1 MPGSGA
7 ILSAKAR
14 KRRTATVMHLSDHDL
29 RQFDDAYLERLT
41 ATQARVLL
49 GKALADLKAARE
61 RLGQN
66 PSNSSRP
73 PSTRLPWEGRGGD
86 ETPADNPDVTAG
98 LGDPD
103 ADAGGSGGPDESA
116 APKPRRQ
123 GSHRTVTG
131 QRPGRRPG
139 APGHSRTRHLPV
151 DAELPHRPSCCAG
164 CSQSL
169 NAACES
175 RAHNARYE
183 IELIQPG
190 AGATGLLLQQTKHIY
205 FESRCG
211 CGHWTQ
217 AQPGRC
223 PAEPEWTVALTE
235 WHLAGPRLVAF
246 ICALSQRMRLSRAR
260 IGEFLSDWLGLEIS
274 TATIDQC
281 IHEAGRA
288 VAPVVEAEIQA
299 AVRDVEL
306 LYADETTWKEH
317 GRLLW
322 LWVFTCATATLFV
335 VGKRSVEV
343 VRQVLGET
351 FHAWLMSDGFWAYRG
366 LDRRLRCLAH
376 LIRKAQALED
386 GLEPAAQAFGTHLLT
401 VIATVIHAVY
411 EARAA
416 PPPAGALYARHRPML
431 NALLEECRRQVNA
444 PHAKTRA
451 LARELLNDWNTFWV
465 VLDHPELPLTNNE
478 AERALRHWVIA
489 RRIGMG
495 TRTAQGTRAF
505 AHLASVI
512 ETCRKRGASP
522 WAYLAEVIRLRR
534 QGLQAPPLPSSAS

>member
-1 MPGSGA
+1 
-7 ILSAKAR
+7 
-14 KRRTATVMHLSDHDL
+14 MHLSDHDL
-29 RQFDDAYLERLT
+29 RQFDDAYLATLT
-41 ATQARVLL
+41 PPQARALL

-73 PSTRLPWEGRGGD
+73 PSTRLPWEGSGGD
-86 ETPADNPDVTAG
+86 ETPAGEPDVPAVSQ
-98 LGDPD
+98 DV
-103 ADAGGSGGPDESA
+103 ADATDTPGGADEPAGSA
-116 APKPRRQ
+116 APRPRRQ
-123 GSHRTVTG
+123 GSRRTRTG
-131 QRPGRRPG
+131 APPGRRPG
-139 APGHSRTRHLPV
+139 TPGHSRTQQLPV
-151 DAELPHRPSCCAG
+151 DAEQPHRPTCCAG
-164 CSQSL
+164 CGQAL
-169 NAACES
+169 TGAHAS

-190 AGATGLLLQQTKHIY
+190 AGATGLLLRQTKHTY
-205 FESRCG
+205 FECCCA

-217 AQPGRC
+217 AQPGR
-223 PAEPEWTVALTE
+223 AEDEVEWTVALTE
-235 WHLAGPRLVAF
+235 WHLAGPLLVAF

-260 IGEFLSDWLGLEIS
+260 VSEFLSDWLGLELS
-274 TATIDQC
+274 TATINQC
-281 IHEAGRA
+281 LHEAGRA
-288 VAPVVEAEIQA
+288 VAPVVEAELYA
-299 AVRDVEL
+299 AVRQVEL
-306 LYADETTWKEH
+306 LYADETSWKEH

-351 FHAWLMSDGFWAYRG
+351 FNGWLMSDGFWAYRD
-366 LDRRLRCLAH
+366 LDQRLRCLAH

-386 GLEPAAQAFGTHLLT
+386 GLEPVAQRFGTHLLT
-401 VIATVIHAVY
+401 IIATVMAAVY
-411 EARAA
+411 DARGA
-416 PPPAGALYARHRPML
+416 PPPAGTLRARHAPVL
-431 NALLEECRRQVNA
+431 NALLAECLRQRNA
-444 PHAKTRA
+444 PHEKTRA
-451 LARELLNDWNTFWV
+451 LARELLNDWDTFWV

-512 ETCRKRGASP
+512 ETCRKRVVSP
-522 WAYLAEVIRLRR
+522 WPYLAEVVRQRR
-534 QGLQAPPLPSSAS
+534 QGRQAPPLPSPAI